1 LCSVLSFNLYVV
13 VVVVSDHGKT
23 KKTTRTRQTVP
34 KASRSRHKTPNSG
47 PKAKA
52 RESSPKHRQTPPA
65 LRPKKSQHA
74 ADVTTSILEKTIP
87 VVPVDAKSITISKK
101 KNKKNKGPTFLTA
114 CIDKLVQ
121 HSLAKILSLSKP

>member
-1 LCSVLSFNLYVV
+1 LTH
-13 VVVVSDHGKT
+13 VSDHGKT
-23 KKTTRTRQTVP
+23 KKVTRTRQTVP
-34 KASRSRHKTPNSG
+34 KASRSRPKTPNSG

-52 RESSPKHRQTPPA
+52 RESSPRNRQTQA
-65 LRPKKSQHA
+65 LRSKKSQQSSDPA
-74 ADVTTSILEKTIP
+74 TSILEKTIP
-87 VVPVDAKSITISKK
+87 VNASVPVDSKYLTISKK

>member
-1 LCSVLSFNLYVV
+1 LCSVLSFNLSLCL
-13 VVVVSDHGKT
+13 VSDHGKT

-47 PKAKA
+47 PKTKA

-74 ADVTTSILEKTIP
+74 VDVTTSILEKTIP
-87 VVPVDAKSITISKK
+87 VVPVDAKSLTIKK
-101 KNKKNKGPTFLTA
+101 KNRKNKGPTFLTA